1 MQFRLNYLNSV
12 TKALLTAFGLL
23 VISVANSAPNLPDP
37 ANTPRLQTQPSPPV
51 INNPNIQQKDT
62 EAYPSPLQSQSD
74 IQVTIQHVE
83 FIGNKNI
90 NEALLLPLLTEFLDK
105 PIGIKE
111 LNRMTALVTRYYR
124 EQGFMLAE
132 AYLPEQDIAHN
143 TLKIAVVEGYLGELK
158 LQTKDGLDEVFF
170 KKMAAH
176 ELASQAVIRES
187 NLVKNITLINSLP
200 GVSAASELAPG
211 QEIGYS
217 DVSIAIEARPRLAGY
232 VAVNSYGNRFTGRE
246 VLNAGLFVNNL
257 AGRGDRLSLNLK
269 NSNGERQRAAL
280 LGYILP
286 ITQAGTILNLNAGYS
301 DYRLGGEFSRLGATG
316 ESSFVSAFL
325 DQPMLRSRQ
334 RNVTS
339 RIGLSYKD
347 VSDDVSDDVSAF
359 SLENHR
365 SINALELGLFG
376 DWRDESW
383 SGFNQLGLNLK
394 LGDVNIHN
402 GFASRLDAEG
412 AKTSGDFVKYNIFG
426 SRIQPISSAFNMILR
441 AEYQGTSKNLDISEK
456 IAIGGINR
464 WRAFGELPTSS
475 DRGLIVGAEL
485 RKVPLPLTGLAKFLR
500 IFNGAETSP
509 YMFFDYGRGIINH
522 DALSDNNHVK
532 SSHFGLGLDT
542 QFAKK
547 WALDL
552 SLSHQESKIDSIDA
566 ERETRLWGQI
576 QKEF

>member
-1 MQFRLNYLNSV
+1 MQFRLSFSNSV
-12 TKALLTAFGLL
+12 SKVLLAVFGLL
-23 VISVANSAPNLPDP
+23 VSLLTYAAPNLPDP

-51 INNPNIQQKDT
+51 INSPNIQQKDT
-62 EAYPSPLQSQSD
+62 EVYPSPLQSQSD
-74 IQVTIQHVE
+74 IQVTIQHIE

-90 NEALLLPLLTEFLDK
+90 NEARLLPLLTDFLDK
-105 PIGIKE
+105 PISIKE
-111 LNRMTALVTRYYR
+111 LNQMTMRVTRYYR
-124 EQGFMLAE
+124 EQGYMLAE
-132 AYLPEQDIAHN
+132 AYLPEQDIAQN

-158 LQTKDGLDEVFF
+158 LQTKGNLDEAFF
-170 KKMAAH
+170 KKIASH

-187 NLVKNITLINSLP
+187 NLVNNITLINSLP
-200 GVSAASELAPG
+200 GVTAVSELAPG

-217 DVSIAIEARPRLAGY
+217 DVSIIIEAEPRLAGF

-246 VLNAGLFVNNL
+246 TLNAGLFVNNL

-286 ITQAGTILNLNAGYS
+286 ITEAGTILNLNAGYS
-301 DYRLGGEFSRLGATG
+301 DYRLGGEFSILGATG
-316 ESSFVSAFL
+316 DSSFVSAFL
-325 DQPMLRSRQ
+325 DQPILRSRQ
-334 RNVTS
+334 RNITS

-347 VSDDVSDDVSAF
+347 VSDDVSAF

-365 SINALELGLFG
+365 NINALEFGLFG
-376 DWRDESW
+376 DWRDTSW
-383 SGFNQLGLNLK
+383 NGFNQLGLNLK
-394 LGDVNIHN
+394 LGNVNIKN
-402 GFASRLDAEG
+402 GLASAIDASG
-412 AKTSGDFVKYNIFG
+412 ANTSGDFVKYNIFG
-426 SRIQPISSAFNMILR
+426 SRIQPITSAFNMILR
-441 AEYQGTSKNLDISEK
+441 AEYQGASKNLDISEK
-456 IAIGGINR
+456 MAIGGINR

-485 RKVPLPLTGLAKFLR
+485 RKIPVPLTGLAKFLP
-500 IFNGAETSP
+500 IFSSAEASP

-532 SSHFGLGLDT
+532 SSHYGLGLDM

-552 SLSHQESKIDSIDA
+552 SVSHQDSKIESVDA